1 MNQFFFR
8 REVRINVFLL
18 LFSGGGGH
26 EYVFIFF
33 YDIFHFI
40 YNYFLIVEKLSL
52 GAADAKIWIFE
63 TIETIEIA
71 FLAMEIGLVPVV
83 ALRAEGETV
92 PLQLVEIS

>member
-1 MNQFFFR
+1 M
-8 REVRINVFLL
+8 
-18 LFSGGGGH
+18 
-26 EYVFIFF
+26 
-33 YDIFHFI
+33 
-40 YNYFLIVEKLSL
+40 IVEKLSL